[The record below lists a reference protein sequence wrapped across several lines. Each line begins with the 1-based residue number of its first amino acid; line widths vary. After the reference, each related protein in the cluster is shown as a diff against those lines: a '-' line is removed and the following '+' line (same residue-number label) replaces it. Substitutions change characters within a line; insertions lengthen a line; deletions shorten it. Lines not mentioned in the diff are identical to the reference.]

1 MKQELGVTEED
12 LEELGSKE
20 ATMYRAMVAR
30 GNYLAQ
36 DRSDVQVA
44 IKELSRGMSC
54 PHASKHGRAYSG
66 LGMLGVDLHG
76 ALIVLI
82 NYKNS
87 NVICIITNAC
97 AGSLD
102 KSCMRL
108 SEKCVMQKN
117 V

>member
-1 MKQELGVTEED
+1 MRVVHIPDPMLRCSPITSHITGPPW
-12 LEELGSKE
+12 GSK
-20 ATMYRAMVAR
+20 
-30 GNYLAQ
+30 
-36 DRSDVQVA
+36 
-44 IKELSRGMSC
+44 GMSW
-54 PHASKHGRAYSG
+54 PHVSEHGRAYSG
-66 LGMLGVDLHG
+66 LGLLGVDLHG

-82 NYKNS
+82 NYKKS